1 VDLAA
6 ALDFAAA
13 NRRSILVT
21 LRRNGRPQSSNIFH
35 VVRDGLLVISA
46 VAERA
51 KARNAARDPRVSV
64 HVLGP
69 DFWSY
74 AVIEGQ
80 ASLTPVARAADDA
93 TVDAL
98 VEYYR
103 AAQGDHPD

>member
-1 VDLAA
+1 
-6 ALDFAAA
+6 
-13 NRRSILVT
+13 
-21 LRRNGRPQSSNIFH
+21 
-35 VVRDGLLVISA
+35 
-46 VAERA
+46 
-51 KARNAARDPRVSV
+51 V

-103 AAQGDHPD
+103 AAQGDHPDWGSYRAAMVGEHRLLITVTPEHCYGALPTP